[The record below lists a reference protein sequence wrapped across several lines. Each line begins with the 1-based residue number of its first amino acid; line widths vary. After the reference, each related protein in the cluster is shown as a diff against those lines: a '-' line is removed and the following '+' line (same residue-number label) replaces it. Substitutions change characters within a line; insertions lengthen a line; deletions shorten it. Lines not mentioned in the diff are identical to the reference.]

1 MNLEVTKIGQKI
13 KDLRKQF
20 NITVTELANTVGIS
34 QSYLTQIE
42 NGQKMIPVDILI
54 KICNTFGY
62 TLSEFFDD
70 QKEINTN
77 LKKLLISAEKLNND
91 QIAALQNFLDTLH
104 QK

>member
-13 KDLRKQF
+13 KYLRKQY
-20 NITVTELANTVGIS
+20 NITVTDLANTVGIS

-54 KICNTFGY
+54 KVCNSLGY

-70 QKEINTN
+70 QQEINMN
-77 LKKLLISAEKLNND
+77 LKRLLLSAEKLND
-91 QIAALQNFLDTLH
+91 EQIVALQSFLDTLH
-104 QK
+104 QS